1 MSQTETSTIGWKC
14 LDLHSPGDQ
23 FRRHLT
29 FLCFCS
35 AEALAP
41 DLHELLK
48 KNGLSVESLEKAVL
62 MQVMNMSQ
70 QLPCVNTRR
79 IYLSQFSGDSVL
91 SLKQMSYTLSPA
103 TKQFPKNP
111 PFVSEADGI
120 LCFATEGAGDHL
132 GPAEQDA

>member
-1 MSQTETSTIGWKC
+1 MYSS
-14 LDLHSPGDQ
+14 
-23 FRRHLT
+23 
-29 FLCFCS
+29 CFCS

-62 MQVMNMSQ
+62 MQVINLSHHI
-70 QLPCVNTRR
+70 PCLHSG

-120 LCFATEGAGDHL
+120 LCFAAQGAGDHL